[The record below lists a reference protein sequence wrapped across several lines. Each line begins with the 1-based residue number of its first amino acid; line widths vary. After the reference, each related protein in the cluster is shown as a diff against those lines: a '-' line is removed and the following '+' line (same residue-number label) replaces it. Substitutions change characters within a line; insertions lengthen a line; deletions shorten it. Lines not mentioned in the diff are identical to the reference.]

1 MIELKNPYEVR
12 VKSFRKRRRFIAVDN
27 PIEVVNKV
35 TGEVTN
41 ATPLVGN
48 SSYRDT
54 SPFVKLYDPSILFRL
69 RGCESKVLG
78 YVLDVM
84 DYSGSFVL
92 DVEVCAASTGM
103 NKRTVYKA
111 LEVLVSED
119 VIMKNTRGRYWVNPN
134 IACKGS
140 RDGMNLVFE
149 DEAISSL

>member
-1 MIELKNPYEVR
+1 MIELKNPYEVK
-12 VKSFRKRRRFIAVDN
+12 VKSFRRRRRFIAVDN

-48 SSYRDT
+48 SCYRDT

-69 RGCESKVLG
+69 RGCECKVLG

-92 DVEVCAASTGM
+92 DVDVCSSATGV

-111 LEVLVSED
+111 LEVLVKED
-119 VIMKNTRGRYWVNPN
+119 VLMKNTRGRYWVNPN

-149 DEAISSL
+149 DEASSSI